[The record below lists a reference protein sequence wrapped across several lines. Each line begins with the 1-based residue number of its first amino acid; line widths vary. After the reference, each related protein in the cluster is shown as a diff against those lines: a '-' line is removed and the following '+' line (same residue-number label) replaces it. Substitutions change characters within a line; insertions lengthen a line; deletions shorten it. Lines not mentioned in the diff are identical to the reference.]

1 MLLQEWTE
9 AERGKDRWSKAADPK
24 CSQVFPQGCY
34 KPIPK
39 HKPEP
44 TLDLILVKCLS
55 ISKCLTYSKDEYFKV
70 SVLLRYTLKA
80 STWQL
85 LWQSG
90 NRTCYRTEAVRVNS
104 LHWSCC
110 MPEPQACIHELCLCS
125 KFTGQTK
132 IINHTDLQFLNQ
144 IHLRCPPTGVDHQPE
159 SQR

>member
-9 AERGKDRWSKAADPK
+9 AGRGKDRWSEAADPT
-24 CSQVFPQGCY
+24 CSHVFPQGCY

-39 HKPEP
+39 HKPER

-80 STWQL
+80 SIWQL

-110 MPEPQACIHELCLCS
+110 MYARATSMYTWTLFMQQVHRPNQNNQSHWLAIS
-125 KFTGQTK
+125 
-132 IINHTDLQFLNQ
+132 Q
-144 IHLRCPPTGVDHQPE
+144 IHLHCPPTGVGHQPE